1 MIIPITRQ
9 KWIGDNR
16 GIDSSTD
23 KIAELCVLITSDGDI
38 PKGKYVSIYSDDH
51 NNTIPMGYEYQL
63 QEAEDYQGLTNS
75 WHPDNVIECAPGS
88 ILIDARKIASDSSDE
103 PPVVLSTKSS
113 SSTISTNNNLVD
125 YFEKYIFNGIY
136 WVKCST
142 ISNSSEEDTSEDTTT
157 K

>member
-9 KWIGDNR
+9 KWVGNNR

-23 KIAELCVLITSDGDI
+23 MIAELCILITPNGDI

-51 NNTIPMGYEYQL
+51 NKKLPMGYEYQL
-63 QEAEDYQGLTNS
+63 QEAEDYEALIDS
-75 WHPDNVIECAPGS
+75 WHQDNVIQCAPGS
-88 ILIDARKIASDSSDE
+88 ILIDARKIESDSSDE
-103 PPVVLSTKSS
+103 SPIVSTKSG
-113 SSTISTNNNLVD
+113 TTTSTNNNLVD

-142 ISNSSEEDTSEDTTT
+142 VSNSSEEDTSEDTTT